1 MGAQKR
7 LISDFVF
14 FALHV
19 WNLRNERTFAQNLFY
34 PYNLTYIF
42 VPAYG
47 LLEYP
52 RKVGFRP
59 IFGRFSIP
67 WRIPAFLRFGGTVPD
82 LPAFL
87 PKNCIFWDA
96 SVELIKIRQRW
107 SPKSYKGFINP
118 PILLSVLSLTTSTL
132 VPNPV
137 ALSPVL
143 FSTKIVGTSRAVSC
157 CWDFPGTS
165 PGGAIK

>member
-87 PKNCIFWDA
+87 PKNCIF
-96 SVELIKIRQRW
+96 
-107 SPKSYKGFINP
+107 
-118 PILLSVLSLTTSTL
+118 
-132 VPNPV
+132 
-137 ALSPVL
+137 
-143 FSTKIVGTSRAVSC
+143 
-157 CWDFPGTS
+157 
-165 PGGAIK
+165 